1 MPFFTDSAEGAVE
14 GIGAARRI
22 GWMRFVGNG
31 LGAIPIASIMLER
44 QDGGLAWVLLLLNA
58 LAWPALALLLTQRS
72 RQPAV
77 VQFRCMVADSV
88 FGGGWIAFMALSAV
102 PSALFAALLVAD
114 KIAAGGVRLAM
125 RATLALLLGFALT
138 WWLLGFL
145 TSRSPRSARSC

>member
-72 RQPAV
+72 ASR
-77 VQFRCMVADSV
+77 RSSS
-88 FGGGWIAFMALSAV
+88 SAAWWPT
-102 PSALFAALLVAD
+102 PSS
-114 KIAAGGVRLAM
+114 AAG
-125 RATLALLLGFALT
+125 
-138 WWLLGFL
+138 
-145 TSRSPRSARSC
+145 SPSWR

>member
-77 VQFRCMVADSV
+77 VQFRCMVADSF
-88 FGGGWIAFMALSAV
+88 FGGGWIASTEKV
-102 PSALFAALLVAD
+102 AA
-114 KIAAGGVRLAM
+114 
-125 RATLALLLGFALT
+125 
-138 WWLLGFL
+138 
-145 TSRSPRSARSC
+145 